1 MISNAVEKKKISN
14 KNKITK
20 TKPVLMSFRSSVAGR
35 FRKLATTP
43 KPDRVDKIV
52 RIRFLRV
59 LISISYF
66 PLLLFLLCL
75 ECVGVAFQLD

>member
-1 MISNAVEKKKISN
+1 MISNAVEQKKISN

-20 TKPVLMSFRSSVAGR
+20 TKPVLVSFRSSVAGR
-35 FRKLATTP
+35 FRKLTIVP
-43 KPDRVDKIV
+43 QPVSVDKIV

-66 PLLLFLLCL
+66 PLLLFLLYL
-75 ECVGVAFQLD
+75 VLLGVAVQLD